1 MRKWHEISHWS
12 DKKYNSIK
20 DSDTESFHRARRM
33 FVIVEKQL
41 LIADSDI
48 PDTHAEWFE
57 KEGWLSQENDSFM
70 ETHVRGFIDSEGI
83 YAYIGYDYRSSRKV
97 EKILTSYVLLQQFVV
112 KLDAE
117 RNTSI
122 YAGMRK
128 QERGGKYEPRKFLGS
143 VIDFLGEYQFKIR
156 EDILFVS
163 HP

>member
-20 DSDTESFHRARRM
+20 DSDKESFHRSRRM

-57 KEGWLSQENDSFM
+57 KEGWLSQENDGFM
-70 ETHVRGFIDSEGI
+70 ETKVRGFIDSEGI

-97 EKILTSYVLLQQFVV
+97 EKLLTSYVLLQQFVV

-117 RNTSI
+117 RHTRI
-122 YAGMRK
+122 YAGMQK
-128 QERGGKYEPRKFLGS
+128 QESGGKYQPRKYLGC
-143 VIDFLGEYQFKIR
+143 VIDFLGEYQFKTR
-156 EDILFVS
+156 EDVLFVS
-163 HP
+163 HL